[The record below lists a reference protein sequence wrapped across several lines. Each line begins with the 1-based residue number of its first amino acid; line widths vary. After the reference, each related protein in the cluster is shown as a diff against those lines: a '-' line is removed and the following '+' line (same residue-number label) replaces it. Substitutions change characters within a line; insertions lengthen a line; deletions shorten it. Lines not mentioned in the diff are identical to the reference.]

1 MTKSMLNELK
11 KLIENWK
18 QYHSFTEDMA
28 YDLGRENAHFSCS
41 EELEDLLNKYESS
54 EKESFE
60 VLP

>member
-1 MTKSMLNELK
+1 MLNELK
-11 KLIENWK
+11 KLVEDWK
-18 QYHSFTEDMA
+18 QYRSYTGEMD